1 MIQRVAAIIFIF
13 LCTTVAWAILG
24 ATIFQRTY
32 ESGSASNSSV
42 ASTWG
47 AAQKQSP
54 PSASFEET
62 VARKEVTTQNGAK
75 VETVTQEKV
84 ATQLPLES
92 SQLNVDLNLEHRQ
105 KGLLWYST
113 YRVGFDGAYAFR
125 NPTDKDR
132 DVTFTLSFPTSQAIY
147 DDLVFSVDGVPV
159 ALKNEKN
166 SASGIA
172 KVAAGKTAY
181 LKVGYKSQGV
191 NDWRY
196 SFGDGGTNQE
206 ASREFAA
213 PGSNVAQVR
222 DFSLKMTTNFSDI
235 DFPDNTL
242 SPTQKTLTANGW
254 TLDWNYK
261 NLVSGYQIA
270 MTMPEKLQPG
280 PLAGRISFFAPV
292 SLFFFFF
299 LMLIIT
305 TLRGIELHPM
315 NYFFL
320 AAAFFSFHLLL
331 AYLVDHVSIHMAFA
345 ICSAVSIFLVISY
358 LRLVVGTRFAMREAA
373 LAQFIYLV
381 AFSYAFF
388 LKGFTGL
395 AVTIGSITTL
405 FVVMQATGKIRWK
418 EKFSPH
424 PPPKEFA
431 PPTPAPSAT
440 AI

>member
-1 MIQRVAAIIFIF
+1 MVKNIAAITFIF
-13 LCTTVAWAILG
+13 LCTAVGWAILG
-24 ATIFQRTY
+24 TTIFQRTY
-32 ESGSASNSSV
+32 SSGSASDSSV

-47 AAQKQSP
+47 APQKQSP
-54 PSASFEET
+54 PTASFEET
-62 VARKEVTTQNGAK
+62 VAKKEVTTQNGAR

-84 ATQLPLES
+84 LTQLPLES
-92 SQLNVDLNLEHRQ
+92 SHLNVDLNLEHRQ

-113 YRVGFDGAYAFR
+113 YKVGFEGGYAFR

-132 DVTFTLSFPTSQAIY
+132 DVTFTLKFPTSEAIY
-147 DDLVFSVDGVPV
+147 DDLAFTIDGASL

-166 SASGIA
+166 SAIGVA
-172 KVAAGKTAY
+172 KVGAGKTAY
-181 LKVGYKSQGV
+181 LKVGYKSQGL

-196 SFGDGGTNQE
+196 SFGG
-206 ASREFAA
+206 EFVSSAQA
-213 PGSNVAQVR
+213 GDNVKPQSDVAQVR
-222 DFSLKMTTNFSDI
+222 DFSLKMTTNFKDI
-235 DFPDNTL
+235 DFPDKTL
-242 SPTQKTLTANGW
+242 SPTQKAETSSGW
-254 TLDWNYK
+254 VLDWNYT
-261 NLVSGYQIA
+261 NLVSGYEIA

-280 PLAGRISFFAPV
+280 PLAGRISYFAPV

-331 AYLVDHVSIHMAFA
+331 AYLVDHISIHTAFA

-395 AVTIGSITTL
+395 AITIGSITTL

-418 EKFSPH
+418 DKFSPRT
-424 PPPKEFA
+424 PPQEFA